1 MGQIDRMVLVS
12 FSLGERVKHDSFS
25 QAATLED
32 NLWST
37 LRNTETILV
46 LFFWNCIDILLGEVY
61 SRFPCPS
68 HNPLPTAVIE
78 QDRWEA
84 RG

>member
-1 MGQIDRMVLVS
+1 MEYTTKYRDNTCS
-12 FSLGERVKHDSFS
+12 F
-25 QAATLED
+25 
-32 NLWST
+32 
-37 LRNTETILV
+37 
-46 LFFWNCIDILLGEVY
+46 FFWNCIDILLGEVY